1 MFISRKVYD
10 ELNARNVELA
20 RQVRDL
26 SEENNQLRDLRRQ
39 EVHNNTTSVNRNRA
53 LTKAIKEMDKL
64 SKMQQYNSVKNLQ
77 NKMQS
82 IIKEVI
88 QSGNENNF

>member
-39 EVHNNTTSVNRNRA
+39 EVHNNTTLVNRNRE

>member
-10 ELNARNVELA
+10 ELNVRNVELA